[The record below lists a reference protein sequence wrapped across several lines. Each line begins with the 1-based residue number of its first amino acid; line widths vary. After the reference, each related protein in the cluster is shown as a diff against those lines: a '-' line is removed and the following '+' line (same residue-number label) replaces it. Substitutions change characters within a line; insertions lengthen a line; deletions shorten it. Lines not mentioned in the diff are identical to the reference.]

1 MDDHQRLRYLL
12 EQVQHGRAT
21 LEDYRD
27 LRALITSDRSGEIIG
42 QVHAFYAGLPEPAA
56 PLGPYDLSY
65 WDAAVKEILA
75 VDKVREGVDETGEGF
90 GEPREWAHPAIGIGR
105 QAPFLRRSWWWAAA
119 AVFLII
125 VAGTAYLSLKKKAS
139 QPLAVRHTEDILPGH
154 NGAVLHLSDG
164 SMVMLDSAQN
174 GTVARQG
181 SIAAVKVNGELKYV
195 GNTNEAVYNTITTNP
210 GRQWRLSLSDGTKV
224 WLNAASSI
232 HYPLAFNGA
241 AREVE
246 ITGEA
251 YFEVSPD
258 ASQPFIVN
266 VGNERIRVLGT
277 HFNVNAYTDEGG
289 IKATLFEGSVK
300 VSKGDDAVVL
310 KPGQQSRPGV
320 NGRLNVVNNLSMEEI
335 IAWKDGYFHF
345 ESADLKTILRQFAR
359 WYDVDIIYDG
369 PVNNRKFFGIVKRN
383 ASLKRVLEMLQ
394 DNNIIYNIEGKK
406 LIVRSK

>member
-1 MDDHQRLRYLL
+1 MDNHHQRLRYLL
-12 EQVQHGRAT
+12 ERVQQGRAT
-21 LEDYRD
+21 PEDYRD
-27 LRALITSDRSGEIIG
+27 LQALITSDTSGGIIG
-42 QVHAFYAGLPEPAA
+42 QIHAFYAGLPEPTA

-75 VDKVREGVDETGEGF
+75 VDKAREGFAETREWGRPATGF
-90 GEPREWAHPAIGIGR
+90 GRRAS
-105 QAPFLRRSWWWAAA
+105 FLRYSWRWAAA

-125 VAGTAYLSLKKKAS
+125 MAGTAYFSLKKKAG
-139 QPLAVRHTEDILPGH
+139 QPLAVRHTEDISPGH

-164 SMVMLDSAQN
+164 STVMLDSAQN

-181 SIAAVKVNGELKYV
+181 SMAAVKVNGELKYV
-195 GNTNEAVYNTITTNP
+195 GNTAEAVYNTITTNP
-210 GRQWRLSLSDGTKV
+210 GRQWRLSLADGTKV

-232 HYPLAFNGA
+232 HYPLAFNGS

-251 YFEVSPD
+251 YFEVSPN

-266 VGNERIRVLGT
+266 VGDERIRVLGT

-359 WYDVDIIYDG
+359 WYDVDIVYDG